1 MRTELNSKVNNRFVK
16 LGTPAQFLAMCALAS
31 GLLLQGC
38 APATEFSNV
47 NLTNQIATGD
57 TSENSLD
64 WAGTYQGVIPCAS
77 CEGIQTTLTLNQ
89 DGSYLLS
96 STYLGEAPG
105 EVFEQSGSFQ
115 WDAAGQVVKLQ
126 HSETPVFFRVEENA
140 ARQLDLEG
148 QRITGP
154 LADHYRLSKVTA
166 ETAASNNAIVGFTDI
181 DWQLTE
187 LQGEVVAPDKGVY
200 IHFVADG
207 SVYGYSGCNQFSGSW
222 QQENQRLVLEQLAV
236 TMRACTEPLMQLEQ
250 VFLAQ
255 LAVADNYSQAN
266 SNLSLNKARMAPLAR
281 FTVKPVSDDL
291 ETP

>member
-1 MRTELNSKVNNRFVK
+1 MRTEPNSKVNNRFVK

-187 LQGEVVAPDKGVY
+187 LQGEVIALDKGVY

-207 SVYGYSGCNQFSGSW
+207 SVYGYAGCNQFSGSW
-222 QQENQRLVLEQLAV
+222 QQDNQRLVLGQLAV

-281 FTVKPVSDDL
+281 FTVKPVSDDI

>member
-1 MRTELNSKVNNRFVK
+1 MHTEHNRKVTYLSLK
-16 LGTPAQFLAMCALAS
+16 LGVPAQFLAMCALAT

-38 APATEFSNV
+38 APAIEPENV
-47 NLTNQIATGD
+47 NLVSKVTTDD
-57 TSENSLD
+57 TSENALD
-64 WAGTYQGVIPCAS
+64 WVGTYQGVLPCAS

-105 EVFEQSGSFQ
+105 EVFEQSGAFQ
-115 WDAAGQVVKLQ
+115 WDTAGQVVQLQ
-126 HSETPVFFRVEENA
+126 HSETPLFFQVEENA
-140 ARQLDLEG
+140 VRQLDLEG

-154 LADHYRLSKVTA
+154 LAEHYRLSKVA
-166 ETAASNNAIVGFTDI
+166 ADTAAINNAIAGFTDI

-187 LQGEVVAPDKGVY
+187 LQGEVIALDKGVY

-207 SVYGYSGCNQFSGSW
+207 SVYGYAGCNQFSGRW
-222 QQENQRLVLEQLAV
+222 QQDNQRIVLGQLAV

-255 LAVADNYSQAN
+255 LAVADNYSLADGR
-266 SNLSLNKARMAPLAR
+266 LSLNKARMAPLAR
-281 FTVKPVSDDL
+281 FAAQAVVDDI
-291 ETP
+291 EAP